1 MGVRLRVGPR
11 VLRGARVDAEADPRV
26 EPQDALVEAAGKC
39 VSRAW
44 LARL

>member
-1 MGVRLRVGPR
+1 MGVRRRVGSW
-11 VLRGARVDAEADPRV
+11 VLRRARVDAEADPRV
-26 EPQDALVEAAGKC
+26 EPQDALVEAAGEC